1 MASVTNLTPA
11 NPSACAD
18 TARAGPD
25 HLPSSTRRLT
35 RDVVGVTAIKV
46 VILMVIYA
54 LFFWGASHRMHADV
68 VEHIAGA
75 PPNSETR

>member
-1 MASVTNLTPA
+1 MASVTELPPA

-18 TARAGPD
+18 TARAASD
-25 HLPSSTRRLT
+25 HLASSTRRLT
-35 RDVVGVTAIKV
+35 RDVVGVSAIKV

-54 LFFWGASHRMHADV
+54 LFFWGASHRVPADV

-75 PPNSETR
+75 LPNSETR